1 LIVLDTSALLDVLVG
16 RPPKPRL
23 LSRFIEDADLH
34 APHLIDVEA
43 LQALRRLVLT
53 GALSEERAVE
63 VRADLVSL
71 TIARYPLGAM
81 ADRVWALRENL
92 TAYDATFVALAEA
105 LDAPLLTCDQ
115 RLARASGHRARVE
128 IF

>member
-1 LIVLDTSALLDVLVG
+1 MIVLDTSALLDVLVG